1 MEVSPP
7 AFPVSGP
14 PCNLRCLLGPP
25 QGLRPRRPGCL
36 TARTGQNGAMGKIL
50 LFGQAQF
57 GQKVFEELLS
67 RGHEVLAVCPP
78 PDVEGR
84 PLDPLKA
91 AALEK
96 GVRVMQRKS
105 WRGEEAA
112 ALAGASA
119 ADLGVLAYVTQIVP
133 STILEAPRCGSI
145 CFHPSLLPAYRGGS
159 AINWQ
164 IIDGCAMAGVTLF
177 RPDDGIDEGPVYLQ
191 KEIPIAP
198 DDTAGS
204 FYYGKVFE
212 LGVAAT
218 VECAELVLAGKASG
232 VPQDPALATYE
243 PLCRDEH
250 ACVDW
255 SRSVRQVHDLIRGCD
270 PSPGAH
276 ARFGD
281 TVVRVYGSRISSQQD
296 RGPVGAVLAISEA
309 GIEVAAA
316 GGSVLLAKMGVG
328 GKKVAAAEA
337 AATLG
342 LAVGARLGTGRL
354 PVR

>member
-1 MEVSPP
+1 
-7 AFPVSGP
+7 
-14 PCNLRCLLGPP
+14 
-25 QGLRPRRPGCL
+25 
-36 TARTGQNGAMGKIL
+36 MGKIL

-57 GQKVFEELLS
+57 GQKVFEELLR

-78 PDVEGR
+78 PDAPGR
-84 PLDPLKA
+84 PVDPLKA

-96 GVRVMQRKS
+96 GVPVRQRKS

-112 ALAGASA
+112 LEADASA
-119 ADLGVLAYVTQIVP
+119 ADLCVLAYVTQIVP
-133 STILEAPRCGSI
+133 SAILDAPRCASI

-164 IIDGCAMAGVTLF
+164 LIEGCTKGGVTLF
-177 RPDDGIDEGPVYLQ
+177 RPDDGIDEGPVLLQ
-191 KEIPIAP
+191 KEIAIGP

-218 VECAELVLAGKASG
+218 VECAELVLAGRATP
-232 VPQDPALATYE
+232 VVQDDALATYE

-255 SRSVRQVHDLIRGCD
+255 SRPVRQVHDLVRGCD

-276 ARFGD
+276 ARFGGR
-281 TVVRVYGSRISSQQD
+281 VVRLYGSQVASTRD
-296 RGPVGAVLAISEA
+296 RGAAGTVLAVDER
-309 GIEVAAA
+309 GIEIAAA
-316 GGSVLLAKMGVG
+316 GGSVRLAKLGVD
-328 GKKVAAAEA
+328 GKKFAAAEA
-337 AATLG
+337 AAALG
-342 LAVGARLGTGRL
+342 LTEGSRLERGSH
-354 PVR
+354 PAK

>member
-1 MEVSPP
+1 M
-7 AFPVSGP
+7 A
-14 PCNLRCLLGPP
+14 
-25 QGLRPRRPGCL
+25 
-36 TARTGQNGAMGKIL
+36 KIL

-57 GQKVFEELLS
+57 GQKVFEELVA
-67 RGHEVLAVCPP
+67 RGHQVTAVCPP

-96 GVRVMQRKS
+96 GVRVIQRKGYRS
-105 WRGEEAA
+105 PEAA
-112 ALAGASA
+112 AEVDAAA

-133 STILEAPRCGSI
+133 SAILDAPRCGSI

-164 IIDGCAMAGVTLF
+164 LIEGVRTGGVTLF

-191 KEIPIAP
+191 KEIEIGP

-204 FYYGKVFE
+204 FYYAKVFDA
-212 LGVAAT
+212 GVAAT
-218 VECAELVLAGKASG
+218 VECAELVLAGKARG
-232 VPQDPALATYE
+232 VAQDETLASYE

-255 SRSVRQVHDLIRGCD
+255 ARPVVQVHNLIRGCD

-276 ARFGD
+276 ARAGNA
-281 TVVRVYGSRISSQQD
+281 VVKLYGSRIVSRRDAGSP
-296 RGPVGAVLAISEA
+296 GTVLRIGDD

-316 GGSVLLAKMGVG
+316 GGSVLLAKLGVG
-328 GKKVAAAEA
+328 GKKMAAAEA
-337 AATLG
+337 AAALELSAGAKLG
-342 LAVGARLGTGRL
+342 RGTMPLR
-354 PVR
+354 

>member
-1 MEVSPP
+1 
-7 AFPVSGP
+7 
-14 PCNLRCLLGPP
+14 
-25 QGLRPRRPGCL
+25 
-36 TARTGQNGAMGKIL
+36 MGKIL
-50 LFGQAQF
+50 LFGQAAF
-57 GQKVFEELLS
+57 GQKVFEELLL

-91 AALEK
+91 AALDK

-112 ALAGASA
+112 AIAGASA

-133 STILEAPRCGSI
+133 SAILEAPRCGSI

-164 IIDGCAMAGVTLF
+164 IIDGIRTAGVTLF

-191 KEIPIAP
+191 KEIRIDP

-204 FYYGKVFE
+204 FYYGRVFDA
-212 LGVAAT
+212 GVAAT
-218 VECAELVLAGKASG
+218 VECAEMVMAGRAVG
-232 VPQDPALATYE
+232 VAQDPAQATYE

-255 SRSVRQVHDLIRGCD
+255 ARSVRQVHNLIRGCD

-281 TVVRVYGSRISSQQD
+281 AVVRLYGSRISSQYD
-296 RGPVGAVLAISEA
+296 RGAAGTVLAISDA

-316 GGSVLLAKMGVG
+316 GGSVTLAKLGVG
-328 GKKVAAAEA
+328 GKKLAAAEA
-337 AATLG
+337 AAALG
-342 LAVGARLGTGRL
+342 LVVGARLATGHMT
-354 PVR
+354 VR

>member
-1 MEVSPP
+1 MGNP
-7 AFPVSGP
+7 
-14 PCNLRCLLGPP
+14 
-25 QGLRPRRPGCL
+25 
-36 TARTGQNGAMGKIL
+36 TGKIL

-57 GQKVFEELLS
+57 GQKVFERLLT
-67 RGHEVLAVCPP
+67 RGHEILAVCPP

-133 STILEAPRCGSI
+133 SGILEAPRHGSI

-164 IIDGCAMAGVTLF
+164 IVDGCTKAGITLF

-191 KEIPIAP
+191 REIEIGP

-204 FYYGKVFE
+204 LYYSKVFD
-212 LGVAAT
+212 LGVEAT
-218 VECAELVLAGKASG
+218 VECAELVLSG
-232 VPQDPALATYE
+232 RAVGSPQDPEQATYE
-243 PLCRDEH
+243 PLFRDEH
-250 ACVDW
+250 ACIDW
-255 SRSVRQVHDLIRGCD
+255 ARSVRQVHDLIRGCD

-281 TVVRVYGSRISSQQD
+281 TVVRVYGSRILSQRD
-296 RGPVGAVLAISEA
+296 GGAPGTVLAVSDA
-309 GIEVAAA
+309 GIEIAAA
-316 GGSVLLAKMGVG
+316 GGSVLVTKLGVG
-328 GKKVAAAEA
+328 GRKAAAAETA
-337 AATLG
+337 AALG
-342 LAVGARLGTGRL
+342 LAVGSRLGTGRMT
-354 PVR
+354 VR